1 MDVSGAPFRIRW
13 AALFGLWTLQGAAA
27 LGAFWASRSSSFDL
41 SFGESLLAGVLLCWI
56 FLNLF
61 LILSLLRRSAWL
73 ERLLTFVCAPAG
85 RDGVFSFSVFAFFLL
100 AGLFVFQSIAD
111 AEAFRAAGYLRLLLP
126 LLVLAAA
133 TLAETAALILFFAF
147 RRNFDNKESL
157 KAFAA
162 KLLFALVFLGSTFF
176 YIARSRMGMDPIH
189 QGDWAVGIPAVPF
202 LEWQILLAV
211 FVCAAAV
218 LIESRLRLF
227 RVPRPDFWIAFSI
240 WAFAAALWLSQP
252 VIPNS
257 SALEPL
263 APNFEI
269 YPFNDAQTY
278 DEFAQSVLIGGGF
291 RGNAIPQRPLY
302 VLFLVF
308 LHLFAGQDYAAMIA
322 LQSLVFAFFPVLLY
336 FLGREFWG
344 RPLGFSMAL
353 LAILRDYTSNLVS
366 PFTGNL
372 SYSKVYLSEIPTA
385 MTLALFLL
393 LGVRWIKSGFPL
405 FRGFVL
411 GGILGIAMLIR
422 TQAAAAFPVLLLFAG
437 LYWRNGG
444 FSRLVKSALLAL
456 AALLLVVSPWLWR
469 NWRLTGAPI
478 FDSPESQTI
487 NLALRYSRLNG
498 VEPQALPLPGESSRE
513 YNERLQRI
521 AREAIVSNPGG
532 AFRGVASSF
541 LNHAINNLLLFPLRN
556 DLKTPAELWTPSHAF
571 WEEWD
576 GKPTPSQT
584 VLLLFYLF
592 LLGLGIAALW
602 RRGGLLGLLPL
613 ALNFAYNLWTSLA
626 LLSGQRFMLAMDWS
640 VSMYYAAGL
649 FALIS
654 AFLFT
659 LEGGR
664 AVIVEWFRNNP
675 VSSVV
680 ESAAPV
686 RWIRFLF
693 AAVLF
698 LGTGLA
704 LPLAER
710 AFPPRY
716 PEIPQS
722 EIGRALL
729 ESPALRDFEYSAC
742 LKQILERGA
751 ASLLRG
757 RALYPRYYEA
767 GGGEPFTDS
776 FGYKK
781 TDESRLVFTL
791 MGGGEISPRIVFPMK
806 EAPTFF
812 PHASDVTLLY
822 GADGGLW
829 LALVEAEQTEM
840 AYLSS
845 RFDPALCG
853 K

>member
-1 MDVSGAPFRIRW
+1 
-13 AALFGLWTLQGAAA
+13 
-27 LGAFWASRSSSFDL
+27 
-41 SFGESLLAGVLLCWI
+41 
-56 FLNLF
+56 
-61 LILSLLRRSAWL
+61 
-73 ERLLTFVCAPAG
+73 
-85 RDGVFSFSVFAFFLL
+85 
-100 AGLFVFQSIAD
+100 
-111 AEAFRAAGYLRLLLP
+111 
-126 LLVLAAA
+126 
-133 TLAETAALILFFAF
+133 
-147 RRNFDNKESL
+147 
-157 KAFAA
+157 
-162 KLLFALVFLGSTFF
+162 
-176 YIARSRMGMDPIH
+176 
-189 QGDWAVGIPAVPF
+189 
-202 LEWQILLAV
+202 
-211 FVCAAAV
+211 
-218 LIESRLRLF
+218 
-227 RVPRPDFWIAFSI
+227 
-240 WAFAAALWLSQP
+240 
-252 VIPNS
+252 
-257 SALEPL
+257 
-263 APNFEI
+263 
-269 YPFNDAQTY
+269 
-278 DEFAQSVLIGGGF
+278 
-291 RGNAIPQRPLY
+291 
-302 VLFLVF
+302 
-308 LHLFAGQDYAAMIA
+308 
-322 LQSLVFAFFPVLLY
+322 
-336 FLGREFWG
+336 
-344 RPLGFSMAL
+344 MAL
-353 LAILRDYTSNLVS
+353 LAVLRDYASNFVS

-393 LGVRWIKSGFPL
+393 LGVRWIKAGFPL

-422 TQAAAAFPVLLLFAG
+422 TQTAAAFPVLLLFAF
-437 LYWRNGG
+437 LYRRNGG
-444 FSRLVKSALLAL
+444 FSRLVKSALLTL

-513 YNERLQRI
+513 YNQRLQRI

-532 AFRGVASSF
+532 ALRGIASSF
-541 LNHAINNLLLFPLRN
+541 LNHGINNLLLFPLRN
-556 DLKTPAELWTPSHAF
+556 DLKTTAEFWIPNHAF

-592 LLGLGIAALW
+592 LLGLGIAVLW
-602 RRGGLLGLLPL
+602 QRSGLLGLLPL
-613 ALNFAYNLWTSLA
+613 ALNLAYNLWTSLA

-640 VSMYYAAGL
+640 VSLYYAAGL

-659 LEGGR
+659 LESGR
-664 AVIVEWFRNNP
+664 AVVVEWIRNDP
-675 VSSVV
+675 VSSAA

-686 RWIRFLF
+686 RWVRFLF
-693 AAVLF
+693 VAVLF
-698 LGTGLA
+698 LGAGLS

-722 EIGRALL
+722 EMARALL
-729 ESPALRDFEYSAC
+729 ESPALQDFEFSAC
-742 LKQILERGA
+742 LKRALENGG

-781 TDESRLVFTL
+781 TDEGRLVFTL
-791 MGGGEISPRIVFPMK
+791 MGGGEISPRIVFPI
-806 EAPTFF
+806 EEPPSFF

-829 LALVEAEQTEM
+829 LALVEAERTER